1 MFANSDR
8 VYLGR
13 GSSACTESRGRGR
26 GRGRGAAA
34 SRAAIPPPSPIIND
48 ALEAEQVNI
57 VCFLKTI
64 IFMFKNCFQDD
75 IEMMDSDMG
84 KESLPKEDTTFMVGN
99 LELKDSIFDDLLNR
113 KKLELLMDPELMS
126 LFANH
131 QKTLR
136 SSHTK

>member
-1 MFANSDR
+1 MFANFDR

-57 VCFLKTI
+57 FCFFILWHFFLSKINSFSYTAQ
-64 IFMFKNCFQDD
+64 FCA
-75 IEMMDSDMG
+75 S
-84 KESLPKEDTTFMVGN
+84 
-99 LELKDSIFDDLLNR
+99 R
-113 KKLELLMDPELMS
+113 
-126 LFANH
+126 
-131 QKTLR
+131 KTL
-136 SSHTK
+136 K

>member
-48 ALEAEQVNI
+48 ALEAEQVNMFCFFSLI
-57 VCFLKTI
+57 CQCFLPNINK
-64 IFMFKNCFQDD
+64 F
-75 IEMMDSDMG
+75 S
-84 KESLPKEDTTFMVGN
+84 
-99 LELKDSIFDDLLNR
+99 
-113 KKLELLMDPELMS
+113 
-126 LFANH
+126 
-131 QKTLR
+131 
-136 SSHTK
+136 